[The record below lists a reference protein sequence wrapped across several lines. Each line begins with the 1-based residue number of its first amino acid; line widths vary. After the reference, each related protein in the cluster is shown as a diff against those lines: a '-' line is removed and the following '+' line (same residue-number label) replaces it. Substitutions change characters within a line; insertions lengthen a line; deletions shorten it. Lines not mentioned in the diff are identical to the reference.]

1 MRKRGEREPARTSC
15 HRLIDSRQA
24 CSCLV
29 PFCKWRSCNIPTTDV
44 TANLLM
50 RRPLLLGFPPDFFW
64 CHCRPPNR
72 VADTSDKVT
81 LYEDL
86 FRVGDEEYANE
97 SEAAPKVRWPP
108 QTEKEGFT
116 EERLHNEADW
126 RRVLK
131 RVRGTVYLHLARA
144 RRAAAV
150 SQGACPFH
158 YNKIPF
164 WPCCGMRRFTPGTTE
179 SIALPAL
186 TVPSISEAPVGLLMS

>member
-1 MRKRGEREPARTSC
+1 MLSSAGCSSTTLHEEEGREREPARTSC

-86 FRVGDEEYANE
+86 FRVGDEEYANG

-116 EERLHNEADW
+116 E
-126 RRVLK
+126 K
-131 RVRGTVYLHLARA
+131 SSQRGGLAESQKEFVVQSISIWHA
-144 RRAAAV
+144 
-150 SQGACPFH
+150 QGAQQQ
-158 YNKIPF
+158 
-164 WPCCGMRRFTPGTTE
+164 
-179 SIALPAL
+179 
-186 TVPSISEAPVGLLMS
+186 